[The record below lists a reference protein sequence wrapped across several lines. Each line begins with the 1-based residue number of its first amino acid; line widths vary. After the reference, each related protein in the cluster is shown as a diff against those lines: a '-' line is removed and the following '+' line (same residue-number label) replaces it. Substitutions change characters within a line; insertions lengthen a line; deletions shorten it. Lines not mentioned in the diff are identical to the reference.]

1 MLLVSQLLVLEI
13 GEEKEVGDDQE
24 DEEHRIVHRLNS
36 VVNDHQIGNGLEAVA
51 YTGSES
57 KHRHQLLGDS
67 FHVAN
72 DRSLANAA

>member
-13 GEEKEVGDDQE
+13 GEEKEVGDDPE
-24 DEEHRIVHRLNS
+24 DEKHRIVHRLNS
-36 VVNDHQIGNGLEAVA
+36 VVNDHQIGNGLEAIA

-57 KHRHQLLGDS
+57 EHWHQLLGDG

-72 DRSLANAA
+72 DRSLANAS